1 MKPMSKRCTIWFGM
15 ALAAGLTG
23 CVAQRGVNF
32 GHWAGSPEMIPL
44 TRPYN
49 IRKSEKP
56 VASDLIALLPPLGV
70 MEEKNS
76 AEFQQRI
83 LQEAQKY
90 FAARV
95 IDIDPQGPLS
105 EYLSVENLAP
115 TTGIFDFQEVGRVG
129 RLMSAKYVLA
139 VWVREVRSHPPQR
152 VSLYLA
158 MVESASGAA
167 VGEMEAT
174 FDAKEQQVVV
184 ALRNNLQSRRAREFD
199 DSSLDVMLRSPSEFQ
214 GFVATV
220 TCRELAHA
228 LWP

>member
-1 MKPMSKRCTIWFGM
+1 MKKHKTNWWCGVL
-15 ALAAGLTG
+15 ALGLTG
-23 CVAQRGVNF
+23 CVAQRGVDF

-49 IRKSEKP
+49 IKKSVKP
-56 VASDLIALLPPLGV
+56 NPADLIALLPPLGV
-70 MEEKNS
+70 MQEKSNN
-76 AEFQQRI
+76 EFQQRI

-90 FAARV
+90 FPARV
-95 IDIDPQGPLS
+95 IDIDPRGPLS
-105 EYLSVENLAP
+105 EYLNVENLAP
-115 TTGIFDFQEVGRVG
+115 TTGIFDFQEVARVG
-129 RLMSAKYVLA
+129 RLMSSKYVLA
-139 VWVREVRSHPPQR
+139 VWVREVRSHPPQL
-152 VSLYLA
+152 VTLYFA
-158 MVESASGAA
+158 MVDSASGTAI
-167 VGEMEAT
+167 GEMEAT

-220 TCRELAHA
+220 CCRELAQA

>member
-1 MKPMSKRCTIWFGM
+1 MNKRRIIWLGM

-23 CVAQRGVNF
+23 CVAQRGVDF

-44 TRPYN
+44 TRTYN

-56 VASDLIALLPPLGV
+56 APSDLIALLPPLGV
-70 MEEKNS
+70 MDEQS
-76 AEFQQRI
+76 GHEFQQRI

-90 FAARV
+90 FQARV
-95 IDIDPQGPLS
+95 IDIDPKGPLS
-105 EYLSVENLAP
+105 EYLNVENLAP
-115 TTGIFDFQEVGRVG
+115 TTGIFDFQEVARVG
-129 RLMSAKYVLA
+129 RLMSSKYILG
-139 VWVREVRSHPPQR
+139 VWVREVRTHPPQR
-152 VSLYLA
+152 VSLYMA
-158 MVESASGAA
+158 MVDSNSGAA
-167 VGEMEAT
+167 IGEMEAT
-174 FDAKEQQVVV
+174 LDAKEQQVVV

-199 DSSLDVMLRSPSEFQ
+199 DSSLDVMLRSPSEYQ

>member
-1 MKPMSKRCTIWFGM
+1 MKKYKTTWWCGI
-15 ALAAGLTG
+15 LAVGLTG
-23 CVAQRGVNF
+23 CVAQRGVDF

-49 IRKSEKP
+49 IKKSERP
-56 VASDLIALLPPLGV
+56 TPADLIALLPPLGV
-70 MEEKNS
+70 MQEKSNN
-76 AEFQQRI
+76 EFQQRI

-90 FAARV
+90 FPARV

-105 EYLSVENLAP
+105 EYLNGDNLAP
-115 TTGIFDFQEVGRVG
+115 TTGIFDFQEVARVG
-129 RLMSAKYVLA
+129 RLMSAKYVLS
-139 VWVREVRSHPPQR
+139 VWVREVRAHPPQR
-152 VSLYLA
+152 VTLYFA
-158 MVESASGAA
+158 MVDSASSTAI
-167 VGEMEAT
+167 GEMEAT

-214 GFVATV
+214 AFVATV
-220 TCRELAHA
+220 CCRELAQA